1 MNEIFQF
8 SRLIEHLTRTAIN
21 SFFSSWYT
29 ALFNAV
35 EGASLIPDII
45 IPEIDPDKNTNYLLD
60 DILTA
65 LSVGLAFL
73 GIPEVSAALIGVDE
87 AASVATKIAAGAL
100 NVGLQQAPGVA
111 QAMWPQGTTSTQ
123 TYQIDALQ
131 QQLLDN
137 TDLISNQINS
147 GLVELMTNQQAFV
160 AFASS
165 GNFSGNADISVA
177 NDTTTL
183 GLGLRTLIV
192 STALSQNHYQGI
204 VNPTSIRSCN
214 PDDDTCYTNSTTGL
228 AFSLGDPQDH
238 HGPTWTNAPLMTDI
252 LTNTSVTAQSLFQNS
267 FQCASAG
274 NFGTGVISWGRAG
287 TERSALSDE
296 FG

>member
-111 QAMWPQGTTSTQ
+111 QAMWPQGTTSVSRIQ
-123 TYQIDALQ
+123 
-131 QQLLDN
+131 
-137 TDLISNQINS
+137 S
-147 GLVELMTNQQAFV
+147 
-160 AFASS
+160 
-165 GNFSGNADISVA
+165 
-177 NDTTTL
+177 L
-183 GLGLRTLIV
+183 GLF
-192 STALSQNHYQGI
+192 H
-204 VNPTSIRSCN
+204 
-214 PDDDTCYTNSTTGL
+214 
-228 AFSLGDPQDH
+228 
-238 HGPTWTNAPLMTDI
+238 
-252 LTNTSVTAQSLFQNS
+252 
-267 FQCASAG
+267 
-274 NFGTGVISWGRAG
+274 
-287 TERSALSDE
+287 
-296 FG
+296 